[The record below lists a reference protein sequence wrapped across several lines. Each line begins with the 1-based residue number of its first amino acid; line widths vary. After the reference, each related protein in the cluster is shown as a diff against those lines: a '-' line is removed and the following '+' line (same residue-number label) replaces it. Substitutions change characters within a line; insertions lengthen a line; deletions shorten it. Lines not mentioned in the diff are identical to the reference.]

1 MKLTR
6 RKYEDP
12 AYLDALAYLSED
24 ERVGALG
31 LCNFDTEH
39 MERVV
44 KSGVQVHSNQVQASL
59 RMSVLS
65 IVPDLIRS
73 SFL

>member
-24 ERVGALG
+24 ERVEALG

-65 IVPDLIRS
+65 IVPGLIRG